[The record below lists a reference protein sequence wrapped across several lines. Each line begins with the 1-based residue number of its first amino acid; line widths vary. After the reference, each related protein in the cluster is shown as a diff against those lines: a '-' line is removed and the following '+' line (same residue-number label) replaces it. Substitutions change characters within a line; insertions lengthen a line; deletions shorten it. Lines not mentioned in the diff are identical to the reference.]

1 MFMVWNKWISLYK
14 CNFVYYFLFD
24 ICIIFDII
32 GIGCVIIVIGISV
45 YIVFIYWISKFKDF
59 NRFIGMFIVV

>member
-1 MFMVWNKWISLYK
+1 M
-14 CNFVYYFLFD
+14 YY
-24 ICIIFDII
+24 IIFDII
-32 GIGCVIIVIGISV
+32 GIGCVIIVIGILV